1 MTNKERARAG
11 DRRHPLARKLGF
23 RLGAL
28 LLGVVLACIVTEVF
42 VLVVYGEQAKFPRH
56 VVEAEWGLRYNEPGA
71 RYRHKSADV
80 NIRLRINAQGMRADH
95 DYSYSKPEGVKR
107 IVSLGDSFTI
117 GYEVD
122 VEQCFS
128 SVLERELN
136 DAGIRVEVLNCGVSG
151 FSNAEECLYLER
163 ELMKY
168 APDLVL
174 VSFYGNDLVD
184 NVRTGLFRLADNE
197 LVETKWRYVPAGRLG
212 NFLNTN
218 WFFNQLSARSN
229 AFVLIKERLTSTIK
243 RKMVEQNVDN
253 LKAAGGKGA
262 EDVATTNRDSKL
274 AGEDQKRLAAAIFT
288 RIKSFLGEHGIPL
301 VIHTI
306 PSRRKSVL
314 IDVFPLE
321 YMDFM
326 EPGVMIVSAKSV
338 LEAEVGQRQL
348 YWDRSHSHW
357 TPDSH
362 LLAGKAL
369 AKAIVESG
377 SLE

>member
-1 MTNKERARAG
+1 M
-11 DRRHPLARKLGF
+11 
-23 RLGAL
+23 
-28 LLGVVLACIVTEVF
+28 LGVVLACIVTEVF
-42 VLVVYGEQAKFPRH
+42 VLVVYGEQPKFPRH
-56 VVEAEWGLRYNEPGA
+56 VVEAEWGLRYNEPEA

-80 NIRLRINAQGMRADH
+80 NIRFRINAQGMRADH
-95 DYSYSKPEGVKR
+95 DYSYTKPEGVKR

-128 SVLERELN
+128 SVLERELD

-168 APDLVL
+168 EPDLVL

-306 PSRRKSVL
+306 PARR
-314 IDVFPLE
+314 
-321 YMDFM
+321 
-326 EPGVMIVSAKSV
+326 G
-338 LEAEVGQRQL
+338 
-348 YWDRSHSHW
+348 
-357 TPDSH
+357 
-362 LLAGKAL
+362 
-369 AKAIVESG
+369 
-377 SLE
+377 